1 MQPKIDKFIV
11 FERFLNSMPET
22 EKELRENIQEANDLI
37 RNRKIAI
44 NSDKEMLTFAKK
56 KLEGLTDPN
65 EKTKIEGHILDLEL
79 RNEASQAVLE
89 STEKDL
95 AQYEADLTGSQLEK
109 LAREAVDEQ
118 YQDIIKFQNLFHEV
132 INNVEEA
139 RKTYLKSIV
148 RIGEI
153 RNIGNW
159 SIERLKKAVL
169 SAKVVSPSY
178 AEFDTSLSDLQVE
191 LPEVKAAFYRCVI
204 T

>member
-79 RNEASQAVLE
+79 RNEASQAVSRE
-89 STEKDL
+89 HGKRFST
-95 AQYEADLTGSQLEK
+95 
-109 LAREAVDEQ
+109 
-118 YQDIIKFQNLFHEV
+118 I
-132 INNVEEA
+132 
-139 RKTYLKSIV
+139 
-148 RIGEI
+148 
-153 RNIGNW
+153 
-159 SIERLKKAVL
+159 
-169 SAKVVSPSY
+169 
-178 AEFDTSLSDLQVE
+178 
-191 LPEVKAAFYRCVI
+191 
-204 T
+204 

>member
-1 MQPKIDKFIV
+1 M
-11 FERFLNSMPET
+11 RR
-22 EKELRENIQEANDLI
+22 LR
-37 RNRKIAI
+37 
-44 NSDKEMLTFAKK
+44 
-56 KLEGLTDPN
+56 PY
-65 EKTKIEGHILDLEL
+65 
-79 RNEASQAVLE
+79 LE